1 MGASA
6 AAQTSSRRWRSGRA
20 VMLGRPV
27 LWGLAVGGQQGVAT
41 VLALLRAE
49 LDTAMA
55 LCGCA
60 SLADI
65 GPDLLRLPRLGASL
79 EARKAP

>member
-1 MGASA
+1 L
-6 AAQTSSRRWRSGRA
+6 
-20 VMLGRPV
+20 VGRPV
-27 LWGLAVGGQQGVAT
+27 LWGLAVAGQEGVEQI
-41 VLALLRAE
+41 LAILRRE

-65 GPDLLRLPRLGASL
+65 GSDLVTRELAGAT
-79 EARKAP
+79 R